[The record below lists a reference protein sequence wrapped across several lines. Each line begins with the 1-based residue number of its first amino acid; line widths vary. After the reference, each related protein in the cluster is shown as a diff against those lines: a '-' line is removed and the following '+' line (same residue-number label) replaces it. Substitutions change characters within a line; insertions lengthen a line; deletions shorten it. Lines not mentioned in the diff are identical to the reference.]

1 MILMYFL
8 PKVLVS
14 HFEGVF
20 ELMNQEAAAGDKGL
34 LPDCHPQLYFYQ
46 SMLKIG
52 VVSQDLTLQNGI
64 QRRKTSRK

>member
-1 MILMYFL
+1 MILMYFQ
-8 PKVLVS
+8 PNALVS

-34 LPDCHPQLYFYQ
+34 LPDCHPQLYFYH

-64 QRRKTSRK
+64 QR